1 MARYRGNEA
10 CNSEVHQQSRVD
22 VSYSQIATCI
32 VGLTTVELERS
43 M

>member
-22 VSYSQIATCI
+22 VSYSQIVCI